1 MKARKEKNRFL
12 LRLDP
17 EVYRGLTRLSK
28 TQNVSMNAL
37 CSRFIEDGLRAGDLN
52 QKWMKEIV
60 SAYQDDELLALIL
73 FGSQARGEATATS
86 DLDLLLVFSA
96 ATKITR
102 SLYRKFE
109 SVLESHPDQSRTS
122 IHCAR
127 IPEDVKSVSGFWFEI
142 ALDGKVLWKKNDE
155 IDIYLSK
162 VKSAICSGK
171 YVRKMSS
178 GQPYWMQNEK

>member
-1 MKARKEKNRFL
+1 MSAGLEKNRFL

-17 EVYRGLTRLSK
+17 EIYQGLIKLSK

-37 CSRFIEDGLRAGDLN
+37 CARFIKEGLTAGAQD
-52 QKWMKEIV
+52 QKWIKTIV
-60 SAYQDDELLALIL
+60 SAYQGDDLQSIVL

-86 DLDLLLVFSA
+86 DIDLLLVFSA

-109 SVLESHPDQSRTS
+109 AVLESLPDQNRTS
-122 IHCAR
+122 IHCVS

-155 IDIYLSK
+155 IYVYLGM

>member
-17 EVYRGLTRLSK
+17 EVHRGLTRLSK

-73 FGSQARGEATATS
+73 FGSQARGEATA
-86 DLDLLLVFSA
+86 
-96 ATKITR
+96 
-102 SLYRKFE
+102 SLNRCWN
-109 SVLESHPDQSRTS
+109 P
-122 IHCAR
+122 
-127 IPEDVKSVSGFWFEI
+127 IPI
-142 ALDGKVLWKKNDE
+142 KVVHRY
-155 IDIYLSK
+155 IVQGSP
-162 VKSAICSGK
+162 
-171 YVRKMSS
+171 RM
-178 GQPYWMQNEK
+178 